1 MDLKKIKKDNNLTV
15 ARLAEMMGCS
25 TDHVKTYLYRPGAE
39 IPEYRQRLLK
49 FELEKLKNG

>member
-1 MDLKKIKKDNNLTV
+1 MDLKKIKQDNNLTV

-25 TDHVKTYLYRPGAE
+25 TDHVKTYLYRGFE

-49 FELEKLKNG
+49 FELEKMKNG